1 MDYDRRQVMAIAHV
15 GFWPGELKIS
25 SPKFILMKQV
35 KKGNNSFNNGPYEL
49 CLQTTVQKQYVSPMK
64 VKLEPVEAPRSQ
76 YSSPGYNN
84 ISQ

>member
-1 MDYDRRQVMAIAHV
+1 MAIAHM
-15 GFWPGELKIS
+15 GFWPGELKMS

-35 KKGNNSFNNGPYEL
+35 KKGNNSFNNGLYEL

-64 VKLEPVEAPRSQ
+64 VKLEAPRSL

>member
-1 MDYDRRQVMAIAHV
+1 MDDNRRQVMAIAHI
-15 GFWPGELKIS
+15 GFWPGELKMS

-64 VKLEPVEAPRSQ
+64 VKLEAPRS
-76 YSSPGYNN
+76 PV
-84 ISQ
+84 